1 MNRVLVFRGK
11 ARDFKAF
18 MQAAANE
25 DTQISE
31 LVERVAEITSR
42 AEREPGSYDRM
53 LIALSQ
59 EISRRMD
66 AQTQGE
72 PNAAC

>member
-1 MNRVLVFRGK
+1 MNSLLVFRGK

-18 MQAAANE
+18 MQAAAKE
-25 DTQISE
+25 DRQIRELTQ
-31 LVERVAEITSR
+31 RVAAITSR
-42 AEREPGSYDRM
+42 TEREPGSYDRM